1 LIGDERGGF
10 SLEVKKQI
18 RDFILKNA
26 LSGSTGIDLDDED
39 SFLEKEIIDSTG
51 VLELVSFVEER
62 FGIEVNDDELIP
74 DNFDSVSK
82 LNEYV
87 KKKQDA

>member
-1 LIGDERGGF
+1 MGDEHGGF

-18 RDFILKNA
+18 RDFILQNA
-26 LSGSTGIDLDDED
+26 LSGTAGVALDDED

-62 FGIEVNDDELIP
+62 FGIEVNDDELTP
-74 DNFDSVSK
+74 DNFDSVNK

-87 KKKQDA
+87 RKKQGA

>member
-1 LIGDERGGF
+1 MGDERGGF

-18 RDFILKNA
+18 REFILKNA
-26 LSGSTGIDLDDED
+26 LSGSTGIALDDED

-51 VLELVSFVEER
+51 VLELVSFVEDR
-62 FGIEVNDDELIP
+62 FGIVVNDDELIP
-74 DNFDSVSK
+74 ENFDSVNK

-87 KKKQDA
+87 KKKQGA

>member
-1 LIGDERGGF
+1 M
-10 SLEVKKQI
+10 EVKRQI

-26 LSGSTGIDLDDED
+26 LSGSTGITLDDED

>member
-1 LIGDERGGF
+1 M
-10 SLEVKKQI
+10 EVKKQI
-18 RDFILKNA
+18 REFILKNA
-26 LSGSTGIDLDDED
+26 LSGSTGIALDDED
-39 SFLEKEIIDSTG
+39 SFLEKEVIDSTG

-74 DNFDSVSK
+74 DNFDSVNK

-87 KKKQDA
+87 KKKKGA

>member
-1 LIGDERGGF
+1 M
-10 SLEVKKQI
+10 EVKKQI

-26 LSGSTGIDLDDED
+26 LSGSTGINLDDED

-87 KKKQDA
+87 KKKQGA

>member
-1 LIGDERGGF
+1 M
-10 SLEVKKQI
+10 EVKKQI

-26 LSGSTGIDLDDED
+26 LSGSTGINLDDED